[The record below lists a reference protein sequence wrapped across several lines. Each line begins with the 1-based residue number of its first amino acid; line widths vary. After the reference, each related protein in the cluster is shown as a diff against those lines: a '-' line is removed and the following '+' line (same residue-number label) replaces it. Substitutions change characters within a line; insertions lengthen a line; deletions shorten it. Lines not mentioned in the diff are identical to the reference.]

1 MIIDI
6 GGMIRGGDHICSAT
20 CSEER
25 SSNLVKS
32 I

>member
-6 GGMIRGGDHICSAT
+6 GGVIREGDHMCSAT

-25 SSNLVKS
+25 SSNLVRS